1 MSEIAGLGGNWLRRL
16 RRARLGGADTLVG
29 AQWTGSELVLARVLR
44 DDARPEIQHGVVEAA
59 PHDRRTDAIQRLAG
73 GRLLRGADVVLV
85 LSPGQYDL
93 HQVAAPAV
101 PPDEMRDA
109 LRWQLRG
116 NLAYAPE
123 EAALDF
129 VRLPLGGTAH
139 GRETLFAVTAHKP
152 VIRDAVAP
160 FVDAGFD
167 VVAVDVP
174 EFAQR
179 NLARLALSARGSHAW
194 LGFER
199 ETCLLTAHLD
209 DELAFARRM
218 LLPGAGQNAIDA
230 DLPESIAH
238 VTDRIVTQAQR
249 TLDTFERQSG
259 LPQIGEIVVGPHRH
273 ADAIAAALAERTGLV
288 ARLFDGSTTFDFGH
302 GARAWS
308 QGLPPAALPAIGAA
322 LRGEDDAASHGIGT
336 WAHRLRGVF
345 RRAA

>member
-1 MSEIAGLGGNWLRRL
+1 MSDNTGLGGTWLRRL
-16 RRARLGGADTLVG
+16 RRARLGTADTLVG
-29 AQWTGSELVLARVLR
+29 AQWAGGELVLARVLR
-44 DDARPEIQHGVVEAA
+44 DDTRPEIEHGLIEPVPPEQRGAA
-59 PHDRRTDAIQRLAG
+59 IRRLANT
-73 GRLLRGADVVLV
+73 RILRETDVVVV

-101 PPDEMRDA
+101 PPEELRDA

-123 EAALDF
+123 EAAIDF
-129 VRLPLGGTAH
+129 VRLPQGGTSHA
-139 GRETLFAVTAHKP
+139 RETLFAVTAHLP
-152 VIRDAVAP
+152 VIREAVSP
-160 FVDAGFD
+160 FTDAGLD
-167 VVAVDVP
+167 VVAVDIP

-179 NLARLALSARGSHAW
+179 NLARLALRARGSHAW

-238 VTDRIVTQAQR
+238 VTDRVVTQAQR

-259 LPQIGEIVVGPHRH
+259 LAPVTEIVVGPHRH
-273 ADAIAAALAERTGLV
+273 ADAIAAALAERTGLA
-288 ARLFDGSTTFDFGH
+288 ARLFEGTSTFDFDT
-302 GARAWS
+302 GARDWS
-308 QGLPPAALPAIGAA
+308 QALPPSALPAIGAA
-322 LRGEDDAASHGIGT
+322 LRRDDAAAAGGAAS
-336 WAHRLRGVF
+336 WANRLRGVF
-345 RRAA
+345 KRAA